1 MKSSTYF
8 TPAPIT
14 TDEIAGAE
22 KIREI
27 IDDIPDLFNTTFY
40 LARWWRAYNGDL
52 ERIKRNMKDLFDH
65 RRALGYD
72 RIETHLLQTK
82 LEITKK
88 TFERF
93 CISKI
98 ALYRKMNNVCVFF
111 QRMVTNDIDE
121 ITRVVPFSYVLHSYF
136 IMQEAFTRAQLEV
149 EKATGKPA
157 AVVSILDLSEI
168 NTAALLNPLSV
179 SAQFVRLIVKIWAD
193 YFVEAQAKLFLINSP
208 ALLSIMG
215 QIVKLLMDKATQSRL
230 QFLYQPTD
238 LIKHL
243 NPYLVP
249 EIYGGE
255 WRDDSGYAEKP
266 ELVCQKP
273 IKIEPEHY
281 YNCDSLWQKY
291 GFPKVPAKCS
301 ETIKR
306 KQTFEVQKI
315 STTESQILLW
325 HFTVSSDIEFSI
337 LMKTEKDDEQIVWPK
352 ITLTSL
358 RTPEQ
363 GSIICKRNCSYTLRF
378 TNPSRFLIPIKLQYV
393 IKLCSNI

>member
-8 TPAPIT
+8 TPSPIT
-14 TDEIAGAE
+14 EDEIIGAE

-27 IDDIPDLFNTTFY
+27 IDDIPDLLNTTYY

-65 RRALGYD
+65 RRTFAYD
-72 RIETHLLQTK
+72 DIETHLLQTK
-82 LEITKK
+82 LEIPKK

-98 ALYRKMNNVCVFF
+98 ALYRNINNVYVFF

-121 ITRVVPFSYVLHSYF
+121 ICRVVPFSHVLHSYF
-136 IMQEAFTRAQLEV
+136 IMQEAFTRAQLEA

-157 AVVSILDLSEI
+157 VVVSILDLSEI
-168 NTAALLNPLSV
+168 NTTALLNPLSV
-179 SAQFVRLIVKIWAD
+179 SAHFVRLIVKIWAD
-193 YFVEAQAKLFLINSP
+193 YFVETQAKLFLVNSP

-215 QIVKLLMDKATQSRL
+215 QIVKLLVDKTTQSRL
-230 QFLYQPTD
+230 QFLNQPTD
-238 LIKHL
+238 LMKHL

-249 EIYGGE
+249 AIYGGE
-255 WRDDSGYAEKP
+255 WCDNSGYAEKP

-281 YNCDSLWQKY
+281 YNCDLLWQKY
-291 GFPKVPAKCS
+291 GFPNVPPKCS
-301 ETIKR
+301 KIIKR
-306 KQTFEVQKI
+306 KQTFEIKKI
-315 STTESQILLW
+315 CTTDSQILLW
-325 HFTVSSDIEFSI
+325 HFIASTDVEFSI
-337 LMKTEKDDEQIVWPK
+337 VKIEMDNEQIVWPK

-363 GSIICKRNCSYTLRF
+363 GSIICKHNSKYILRF
-378 TNPSRFLIPIKLQYV
+378 TNPGKFLVPVRLQYA
-393 IKLCSNI
+393 IELCSIP

>member
-1 MKSSTYF
+1 MKSSSYF
-8 TPAPIT
+8 TPSPIT
-14 TDEIAGAE
+14 DDEIVGAE

-27 IDDIPDLFNTTFY
+27 IKDIPELFNTTFY

-52 ERIKRNMKDLFDH
+52 DRIKRNMKDLFDH
-65 RRALGYD
+65 RRTLAYD

-82 LEITKK
+82 LEIPRM

-98 ALYRKMNNVCVFF
+98 ALYRNVNNVYVFF

-121 ITRVVPFSYVLHSYF
+121 ISRVVPFSYVLHSYF
-136 IMQEAFTRAQLEV
+136 IMQEAFTRAQLEA

-157 AVVSILDLSEI
+157 AVVTILDLSEI
-168 NTAALLNPLSV
+168 NTTALLNPLSV

-193 YFVEAQAKLFLINSP
+193 YFVETQAKLFLVNSP

-215 QIVKLLMDKATQSRL
+215 QIVKLLMDKTTQSRL
-230 QFLYQPTD
+230 QFLHQPTD

-249 EIYGGE
+249 AIYGGE
-255 WRDDSGYAEKP
+255 WRDESGYAERP

-281 YNCDSLWQKY
+281 YNCDLLWQKY
-291 GFPKVPAKCS
+291 GFPNVPPKCT
-301 ETIKR
+301 EIIRR
-306 KQTFEVQKI
+306 KQTFEIKKI
-315 STTESQILLW
+315 CTKDSQILLW
-325 HFTVSSDIEFSI
+325 HFTVSNDVEFSI
-337 LMKTEKDDEQIVWPK
+337 VKIEMDNEQIIWPK

-363 GSIICKRNCSYTLRF
+363 GSVVCKRDNKYMLRF
-378 TNPSRFLIPIKLQYV
+378 TNPSRFPIPVRLQYA
-393 IKLCSNI
+393 IELCSTT